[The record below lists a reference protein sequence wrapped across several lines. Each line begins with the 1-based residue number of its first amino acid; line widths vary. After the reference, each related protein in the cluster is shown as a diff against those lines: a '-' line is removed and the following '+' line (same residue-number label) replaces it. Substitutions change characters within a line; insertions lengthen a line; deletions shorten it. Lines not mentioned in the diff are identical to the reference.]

1 MDTSLSCCPQS
12 TQSRFS
18 LHSSIS
24 ALLVLGALLPLLN
37 SSFSLVG
44 AGSLPGHSSFSRVGS
59 GQYDARKGFLG
70 TKLCENLAFSS
81 EVVRGTLRRTSLGF
95 KTGPLKIRSGSP
107 RHVRYVPLMMLLRVK
122 EDGIILEVPPPLFR
136 LSRFIPPGQVLAP
149 SCCLFVSITPK

>member
-18 LHSSIS
+18 LHSSIPAS
-24 ALLVLGALLPLLN
+24 IVLGALLPLLN
-37 SSFSLVG
+37 SSFS
-44 AGSLPGHSSFSRVGS
+44 HVGS

-70 TKLCENLAFSS
+70 TKLCENSAFSS

-122 EDGIILEVPPPLFR
+122 DDGIMLEVPPPLFR